1 MKMTTA
7 WATRFLPSSHCM
19 IEETDIARLRGMENQ
34 GSRKQ
39 QEWGGKDSENE
50 RGMGTG
56 SAGAHGR
63 LCAGCQAPRSC
74 GELGAN
80 GGAHRPSAPHSKK

>member
-19 IEETDIARLRGMENQ
+19 IEETDIARLRENQ

-80 GGAHRPSAPHSKK
+80 GGAHRPSAPHYKK